1 MNMNCIK
8 FNIVDAKL
16 KVCSMSMS
24 NSAGSQRRK
33 SGACM
38 TWVWV
43 IE

>member
-16 KVCSMSMS
+16 KICSMSMS
-24 NSAGSQRRK
+24 SSTVPQRRK

>member
-24 NSAGSQRRK
+24 SSTVPQRRK
-33 SGACM
+33 SDELLSNQKD
-38 TWVWV
+38 
-43 IE
+43 II